1 MSTFNDGVTDFIEN
15 LLVARLESKEG
26 QLIIDC
32 ESHAQAKA
40 IKIKIYQHA
49 KKVREKA
56 IADNNYNRLY
66 QACNSFSLDLIGE
79 NKDTVL
85 IKSRNNLMTH
95 RVLQKAMQKVEEKS
109 VEIVEP
115 NKLIDDL
122 KTVKDQ
128 NKNKFYERK

>member
-1 MSTFNDGVTDFIEN
+1 MSTFNDGVTDYIEN
-15 LLVARLESKEG
+15 LLMARLESKEG
-26 QLIIDC
+26 QLTIEC

-40 IKIKIYQHA
+40 IKIKIYSHA
-49 KKVREKA
+49 KKVREQA
-56 IADNNYNRLY
+56 IADNNYSKLY
-66 QACNSFSLDLIGE
+66 KACNSFSLDLIGE

-95 RVLQKAMQKVEEKS
+95 RVLQKAMQQITEKS
-109 VEIVEP
+109 LEIVEP

-122 KTVKDQ
+122 RIIQDQ

>member
-1 MSTFNDGVTDFIEN
+1 MSNFRDGVTDYIEN
-15 LLVARLESKEG
+15 LLIARLESKEG
-26 QLIIDC
+26 QLTIEC

-49 KKVREKA
+49 KKVREQA
-56 IADNNYNRLY
+56 ITDNNYNRLY

-109 VEIVEP
+109 LEIVEP
-115 NKLIDDL
+115 NQLIDDL
-122 KTVKDQ
+122 KIINKQ
-128 NKNKFYERK
+128 NSNKFYERK